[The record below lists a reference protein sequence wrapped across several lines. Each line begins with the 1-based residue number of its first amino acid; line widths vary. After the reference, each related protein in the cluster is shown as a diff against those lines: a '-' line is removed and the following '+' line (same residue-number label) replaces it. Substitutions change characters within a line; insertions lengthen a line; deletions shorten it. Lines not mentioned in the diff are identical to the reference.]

1 MPNEILRQYPLEPLV
16 RREFLKR
23 ASLATLLWGAS
34 PGASFAQTAATGSLL
49 IQGGLIVTSERQ
61 FLADIRARAGKIE
74 QIDSNLT
81 PLSSGE
87 EQVVDARGMLVLPGG
102 IDPHTHLPG
111 SIEDLASGSETA
123 LAGGITTIGVM
134 TFPRTGENVT
144 EAVSRVS
151 SLIAQ
156 QAMADI
162 LIQPG
167 LREFA
172 DDAPRQ
178 LADLYAAGH
187 TSVKI
192 QMQRPSFDQR
202 GMDFLNLIRSAGEAG
217 AITLIHCEDHPIVT
231 DTTDALMAAGRT
243 SARYWGESRPVLAEV
258 ISVQRASL

>member
-1 MPNEILRQYPLEPLV
+1 MSNEILRQYPLEPIV

-23 ASLATLLWGAS
+23 ASLATLVWGAS
-34 PGASFAQTAATGSLL
+34 PGASFAQTATTGSLL

-74 QIDSNLT
+74 QIAPDLT

-111 SIEDLASGSETA
+111 SVEGLASGTATA
-123 LAGGITTIGVM
+123 LAGGITTIGAM

-156 QAMADI
+156 QAMADV
-162 LIQPG
+162 LIQP
-167 LREFA
+167 
-172 DDAPRQ
+172 
-178 LADLYAAGH
+178 
-187 TSVKI
+187 
-192 QMQRPSFDQR
+192 
-202 GMDFLNLIRSAGEAG
+202 
-217 AITLIHCEDHPIVT
+217 
-231 DTTDALMAAGRT
+231 
-243 SARYWGESRPVLAEV
+243 
-258 ISVQRASL
+258 